1 LSDTTSNGA
10 ESKKL
15 AIVINSSWAAFNF
28 RLNLARNLKTHGYKV
43 IFIAP
48 YEEKYSDLI
57 ALEFD
62 FFNVELDPQGL
73 NPIYDLKTLIS
84 LFLLLK
90 KESVDLSLNFSVKPN
105 IYSSIASRLIN
116 ISCMSNV
123 SGLGTVFVKKSFATK
138 IVKYLYKISIGYN
151 KKVFFQNESD
161 RKLFVQSNLVQS
173 KITEVLPGSGVDLNK
188 FIPLTKS
195 KSSRKITF
203 LFIGR
208 LLKDKG
214 LIEYIE
220 AIKIVKQKHNNVE
233 FQILGSIEN
242 TNVTVVPEVEVREWI
257 EAGLVSYL
265 GKTDS
270 VERVISD
277 CDCVVL
283 PSYREGL
290 PRSLLE
296 AGAMEKPVIAT
307 DVPGCRDAVDDGIT
321 GFLCKVKNSQDLAD
335 KISLMV
341 NLTADQRSSMGKAGR
356 TKVLKEFDE
365 NVIFN
370 KYLTSIKLIF
380 KNTNK

>member
-1 LSDTTSNGA
+1 
-10 ESKKL
+10 
-15 AIVINSSWAAFNF
+15 
-28 RLNLARNLKTHGYKV
+28 
-43 IFIAP
+43 
-48 YEEKYSDLI
+48 
-57 ALEFD
+57 
-62 FFNVELDPQGL
+62 
-73 NPIYDLKTLIS
+73 
-84 LFLLLK
+84 
-90 KESVDLSLNFSVKPN
+90 
-105 IYSSIASRLIN
+105 
-116 ISCMSNV
+116 M
-123 SGLGTVFVKKSFATK
+123 
-138 IVKYLYKISIGYN
+138 
-151 KKVFFQNESD
+151 
-161 RKLFVQSNLVQS
+161 
-173 KITEVLPGSGVDLNK
+173 NK

-195 KSSRKITF
+195 KSRRNIIF

-214 LIEYIE
+214 LVEYIE
-220 AIKIVKQKHNNVE
+220 AIKIVKQMYNNVE

-257 EAGLVSYL
+257 ETGLVSYL

-307 DVPGCRDAVDDGIT
+307 DVPGCRDVVDDGIN

-365 NVIFN
+365 NIIFN